1 MIGALPRAD
10 VRSANGQ
17 AHIEYTFGVNGT
29 VVPASADN
37 TCAKSL
43 LLSLVVG
50 HHLDQSGNHELLRII
65 LQPLS
70 YWKCKYPCPAKIQLI
85 QETEKMIFKVC

>member
-29 VVPASADN
+29 VG
-37 TCAKSL
+37 
-43 LLSLVVG
+43 LSFTSPVFLNLVFNLEMV
-50 HHLDQSGNHELLRII
+50 L
-65 LQPLS
+65 
-70 YWKCKYPCPAKIQLI
+70 
-85 QETEKMIFKVC
+85 

>member
-29 VVPASADN
+29 VPSASSSNKAFIHVKN
-37 TCAKSL
+37 YAYSGKL
-43 LLSLVVG
+43 LLF
-50 HHLDQSGNHELLRII
+50 
-65 LQPLS
+65 LS
-70 YWKCKYPCPAKIQLI
+70 Y
-85 QETEKMIFKVC
+85 EFE

>member
-29 VVPASADN
+29 VISIIVQ
-37 TCAKSL
+37 TEIL
-43 LLSLVVG
+43 LNEALNIMLLALLV
-50 HHLDQSGNHELLRII
+50 L
-65 LQPLS
+65 
-70 YWKCKYPCPAKIQLI
+70 CPVYTNVCIQY
-85 QETEKMIFKVC
+85 